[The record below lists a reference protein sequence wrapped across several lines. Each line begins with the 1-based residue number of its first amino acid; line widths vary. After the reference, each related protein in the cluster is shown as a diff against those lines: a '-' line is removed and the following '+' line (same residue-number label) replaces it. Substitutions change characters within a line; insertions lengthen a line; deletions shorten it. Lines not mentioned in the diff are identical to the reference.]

1 MENTNGTDVSA
12 RTVTRPDMSG
22 MAANALCAAQA
33 GTKAMT
39 GTAADAPYA
48 AESEMKAMTGM
59 DANALCAAGPG
70 MKATTGTDAN
80 ALCAAGPGMKATIGT
95 DANAPY
101 VEKSGTKA
109 TIWINTAHAGSVA
122 RHITN
127 GYYRT
132 QKLTLRKL
140 NWPGFVITTEWKIW
154 VNM

>member
-1 MENTNGTDVSA
+1 MGTSRKGNAYLENTNGTDVSA

-22 MAANALCAAQA
+22 MDANALCAAQA

-39 GTAADAPYA
+39 GMAADAPCA
-48 AESEMKAMTGM
+48 AESEMKAI
-59 DANALCAAGPG
+59 
-70 MKATTGTDAN
+70 TGTDAN
-80 ALCAAGPGMKATIGT
+80 ALCAAGPEMKGTTGT
-95 DANAPY
+95 DVNASCAG
-101 VEKSGTKA
+101 KSGTRGM
-109 TIWINTAHAGSVA
+109 IWINIARAGSVE

-154 VNM
+154 DNM

>member
-1 MENTNGTDVSA
+1 MAVSA
-12 RTVTRPDMSG
+12 RTVTRPGMSG
-22 MAANALCAAQA
+22 MAANALCAAQD
-33 GTKAMT
+33 GTKATT
-39 GTAADAPYA
+39 GMAADAPCA
-48 AESEMKAMTGM
+48 AESE
-59 DANALCAAGPG
+59 

-80 ALCAAGPGMKATIGT
+80 ASCAG
-95 DANAPY
+95 
-101 VEKSGTKA
+101 KSGTKA
-109 TIWINTAHAGSVA
+109 TIWINTARAGSVA

>member
-1 MENTNGTDVSA
+1 MSA

-22 MAANALCAAQA
+22 MDANALCAAQA

-48 AESEMKAMTGM
+48 AESEMKATTGM
-59 DANALCAAGPG
+59 AANALCAAGPG

-80 ALCAAGPGMKATIGT
+80 ALCA
-95 DANAPY
+95 
-101 VEKSGTKA
+101 EKSGTKA
-109 TIWINTAHAGSVA
+109 TTWINTAHAGSVA

-132 QKLTLRKL
+132 QKLTVRKWSL
-140 NWPGFVITTEWKIW
+140 PGFVITTEWKIW
-154 VNM
+154 DNM

>member
-1 MENTNGTDVSA
+1 MSA

-22 MAANALCAAQA
+22 MDANALCAAQA

-39 GTAADAPYA
+39 GMAADAPCA
-48 AESEMKAMTGM
+48 AESEMKAITGT

-80 ALCAAGPGMKATIGT
+80 ALCA
-95 DANAPY
+95 
-101 VEKSGTKA
+101 EKSGTKA
-109 TIWINTAHAGSVA
+109 TTWINTAHAGSVA

-154 VNM
+154 DNM

>member
-1 MENTNGTDVSA
+1 MSA

-39 GTAADAPYA
+39 GMAADAPCV

-59 DANALCAAGPG
+59 AANALCAVGPG
-70 MKATTGTDAN
+70 MKATTGTDVN
-80 ALCAAGPGMKATIGT
+80 ASCAG
-95 DANAPY
+95 
-101 VEKSGTKA
+101 KSGTKA